1 MQVIEADDAVV
12 NDREMQ
18 VIEADDAVVND
29 RKMQVIE
36 ADDAVVNDREM
47 AEAVAE
53 AGDDS
58 VVNAPT
64 RRAR

>member
-1 MQVIEADDAVV
+1 
-12 NDREMQ
+12 MQ